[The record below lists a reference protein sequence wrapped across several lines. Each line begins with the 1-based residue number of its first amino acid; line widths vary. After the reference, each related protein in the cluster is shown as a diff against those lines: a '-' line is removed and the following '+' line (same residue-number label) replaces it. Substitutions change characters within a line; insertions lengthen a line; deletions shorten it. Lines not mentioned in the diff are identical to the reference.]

1 MIPKIISLKNLFV
14 SLFLF
19 FILGSVCFAQ
29 TISGKVTDAQT
40 GEPLPYTNVF
50 INNTTIGASTALDG
64 TFVIKGKIPRNSE
77 LVASFVG
84 YITQVVEVNFGDK
97 SSVSV
102 DFSLK
107 PLRSVLSEVE
117 LKSRRDRVWERNLKR
132 FEDVFVAVPDDPIAS
147 QMANIVNPWV
157 IDFEQVKVKWG
168 ENYVKA
174 TAQQPI
180 VIDNNAL
187 GYRVEFSLQDYAW
200 SKSTAQYYGQAF
212 YTAKT
217 PKDEKE
223 AKFWRDNRET
233 SYQGSSRHFIQSLI
247 LNQSAQQ
254 GFNLYETKESKYF
267 DRVRTNSIDL
277 ELSETIIYV
286 PSDSVRRVSLQN
298 GNLRIFWPARM
309 EVHYMKKYAM
319 NDYYKDFYHP
329 ISWIESDDGFF
340 DVHRDGIPVNPTQ
353 LLLSGNMARQR
364 VARSLPYDFVPDLEF
379 EDFVAEVDSTKRS
392 FNEWNKLREKPY
404 IATNK
409 DFYYPG
415 EGVWLGGRMIYQNQL
430 LADSL
435 SRVVYVDL
443 LDEKSTV
450 IQQEI
455 FPIESG
461 RIAGGFTLPIDLNA
475 GNYFIRAYTQWML
488 NYSEQDIFLRPI
500 PVLAKGTE
508 IFPQQA
514 AELDYFG
521 DIAFQLAQQIKAGIE
536 GTEIRL
542 DLSILDEFEQATGA
556 EFTVSITDA
565 DLTSPITN
573 RPTILKAL
581 EWLDEV
587 EEADQGLIIS
597 NQIEYGITF
606 QGQFTSTRKRDPVIN
621 PITIVLDDLADYG
634 IVYTEPS
641 GYFRATGLSFT
652 DSARIAAAAL
662 DSKKRSY
669 GSIALIQ
676 NSSPTHSGNF
686 PKLNYELAQTN
697 TGNQAYDIIGE
708 YIQMEEFVKEDEKIE
723 RLQDSN
729 YGYGEPDRKVTQE
742 MLQNWPGMTLDAVVG
757 MQFGNGVLGNFN
769 YGVRAGNPLIIIDG
783 SRYMYAE
790 GESYIG
796 VLEQYITEEVTSLSI
811 YTFNAPVF
819 GMAGFAGVIMFET
832 NRGDRFGPTTMT
844 NFDATEFQTFQ
855 IRGYSQVA
863 EFENTLDEDAPVLV
877 RPTIYWD
884 PKGEVT
890 TANPTYS
897 IKTIV
902 AREVE
907 KLNLVIEGITQ
918 DGLGF
923 VKTFQIKV
931 KD

>member
-1 MIPKIISLKNLFV
+1 M
-14 SLFLF
+14 
-19 FILGSVCFAQ
+19 
-29 TISGKVTDAQT
+29 
-40 GEPLPYTNVF
+40 
-50 INNTTIGASTALDG
+50 
-64 TFVIKGKIPRNSE
+64 IKGQIPRNGE

-84 YITQVVEVNFGDK
+84 YVTKVTEVNFGNRT
-97 SSVSV
+97 SVTV

-107 PLRSVLSEVE
+107 PMQSVLSEVE

-132 FEDVFVAVPDDPIAS
+132 FKEVFIAVPDDPIAS
-147 QMANIVNPWV
+147 RMARIVNPWV
-157 IDFEQVKVKWG
+157 IDFEQVKVDGG

-174 TAQQPI
+174 TAQEPI
-180 VIDNNAL
+180 IIDNDAL
-187 GYRVEFSLQDYAW
+187 GYRVEFSLQDYRW
-200 SKSTAQYYGQAF
+200 SKSTSQYYGQAF
-212 YTAKT
+212 YAEKI
-217 PKDEKE
+217 PEDEKK

-247 LNQSAQQ
+247 LNQSVQQ
-254 GFNLYETKESKYF
+254 GFNLYETKESTYF
-267 DRVRTNSIDL
+267 GRVRTNSIDL
-277 ELSETIIYV
+277 ELRETIIYV

-298 GNLRIFWPARM
+298 GNLRILWPARM
-309 EVHYMKKYAM
+309 EVHYMKKYAL
-319 NDYYKDFYHP
+319 NDYYKNFYHP
-329 ISWIESDDGFF
+329 ISWIESANGFF
-340 DVHRDGIPVNPTQ
+340 DVYRDGIPVNPTQ
-353 LLLSGNMARQR
+353 LLLSGNMGRQR

-379 EDFVAEVDSTKRS
+379 DDFVAEVDSTKRS

-404 IATNK
+404 FATNK

-443 LDEKSTV
+443 LDEKSEV
-450 IQQEI
+450 LQQEI

-461 RIAGGFTLPIDLNA
+461 RIAGGFTLPENLKP

-500 PVLAKGTE
+500 PVLEKGTE
-508 IFPQQA
+508 IVPQQA
-514 AELDYFG
+514 AEIDYFG
-521 DIAFQLAQQIKAGIE
+521 DITFKLEQQIKSVGKGIE
-536 GTEIRL
+536 VQL
-542 DLSILDEFEQATGA
+542 DLSILDEFEQETEA

-581 EWLDEV
+581 EWLDI
-587 EEADQGLIIS
+587 EEKEDQGLIIS
-597 NQIEYGITF
+597 NQIEYGITV
-606 QGQFTSTRKRDPVIN
+606 QGQFTSTRKRDPMVN
-621 PITIVLDDLADYG
+621 PITLVLDDLADYG

-669 GSIALIQ
+669 GSIALIR
-676 NSSPTHSGNF
+676 NSSPIHSGYF
-686 PKLNYELAQTN
+686 PKLNYKFAQAN
-697 TGNQAYDIIGE
+697 AGNQAYDIIGE

-742 MLQNWPGMTLDAVVG
+742 MLQNWPGSTLDLLVG
-757 MQFGNGVLGNFN
+757 MQFGNGKLGNYN
-769 YGVRAGNPLIIIDG
+769 YGINAGNPLIIIDG
-783 SRYMYAE
+783 SRYLYAE
-790 GESYIG
+790 GETYIL
-796 VLEQYITEEVTSLSI
+796 VLQRYITDEVTSLSI
-811 YTFNAPVF
+811 YTLNAPVF

-832 NRGDRFGPTTMT
+832 KRGDRFGPTTLT
-844 NFDATEFQTFQ
+844 NFDATGFQTFQ
-855 IRGYSQVA
+855 IRGYSQVS
-863 EFENTLDEDAPVLV
+863 EFENTLAEDAPILV

-902 AREVE
+902 SREVH

-923 VKTFQIKV
+923 VKTFQINL